1 MGKKDRQSMEEL
13 WSKRF
18 DEEVESDEE
27 EPLSRKAKRERE
39 KSISPILTAFLV
51 FLLLLAI
58 LPISAYLWWS
68 SRDSLSEEPTSPAV
82 EQVAENEQN
91 EEPEESDDIVL
102 EDIEESDTRDSEEEE
117 SQNESE
123 VAAEADDG
131 SDEESG
137 EGVTGTEDGSEP
149 AASSDETGSD
159 EETTDSSQ
167 EEIGNTGSSDTVPAA
182 EEEPA
187 ETGDATYYTVEAG
200 DNMYRIALNHGMS
213 TEELMQLNGIQ
224 DETVYVGQELRVN

>member
-68 SRDSLSEEPTSPAV
+68 SRDSLSEEPISPAV

-102 EDIEESDTRDSEEEE
+102 EDTEESDTRDSEEEE